1 MQKKKFFPFIV
12 LVSVVVAM
20 TFLSRDFL
28 RIYNLLET
36 LRYAIELGIMAVPM
50 TMIIT
55 SGGIDLS
62 VASIL
67 ALTSIIMGKIWQ
79 ITANIC
85 LSITLSTIF
94 SGFLGLMNGLLITRL
109 NIPPIVVTI
118 ATMAAYRGIAEGL
131 GGGRGIT
138 GFPTKFQEF
147 GQGSLFGL
155 IPYATFVLVVVFF
168 FGHFLLSQSKF
179 GRSVVAIGYNETGAK
194 FSGINVSKVKM
205 ILYTLSGLFSGL
217 AGIIYSSRIGASKS
231 NAFMGGELEV
241 ITSVVLGGT
250 SISGGQ
256 GSVLGS
262 LVGVL
267 AITFLKNG
275 MNLARIPHSVQSMF
289 IGIIL
294 VLSVILSSGFPF
306 KKIMKN

>member
-1 MQKKKFFPFIV
+1 MHNMQKKFFPLVV
-12 LVSVVVAM
+12 LVSIIMAM
-20 TFLSRDFL
+20 IFLSRDFL
-28 RIYNLLET
+28 KIYNLLET

-50 TMIIT
+50 TMIIA

-62 VASIL
+62 VASVL

-79 ITANIC
+79 LTANIWF
-85 LSITLSTIF
+85 SITLSAIF
-94 SGFLGLMNGLLITRL
+94 SCFLGLMNGLLITRL

-138 GFPTKFQEF
+138 GFPVKFQEF

-155 IPYATFVLVVVFF
+155 IPYAAFVLVATFL
-168 FGHFLLSQSKF
+168 FGHFLLSHSKF
-179 GRSVVAIGYNETGAK
+179 GRSVVAIGYNEVGAK
-194 FSGINVSKVKM
+194 FSGINVPKVKV
-205 ILYTLSGLFSGL
+205 ILYTLSGFFSGL

-267 AITFLKNG
+267 AITFLKYG
-275 MNLARIPHSVQSMF
+275 MNLARIPHSVQNMF

-294 VLSVILSSGFPF
+294 MLSVVIS
-306 KKIMKN
+306 KR